1 MVTASTALR
10 PRDGGSLAATVIVLL
25 VLDCVILGTLHLAML
40 ERAMAGSAI
49 DTLRL
54 RLAGDE
60 GLAVVIAGWDARLDS
75 LPPAGVAPIATV
87 PGTDGVAV
95 RVTAERRAPL
105 VVLLRATA
113 SLPAPRFGRATA
125 ALLVVPPL
133 LPPEFSA
140 GGAPVH
146 AADGVELGPDGL
158 VTGPGGEISAAAD
171 AIQRMTAAAGLLHGR
186 QGVVIQ
192 PGGSPV
198 DTSCTGVVFSAGD
211 VTIQAGTVV
220 TGLLISAGDVRIEPG
235 AAVVGAVLAGG
246 HVHVAGAVHFDALTV
261 SAAIAAARLAEPVPL
276 PGRGR
281 LPAF

>member
-10 PRDGGSLAATVIVLL
+10 PSQGGSLVATVIVLL

-54 RLAGDE
+54 RLAADE

-75 LPPAGVAPIATV
+75 LPPAGVSPISTV

-95 RVTAERRAPL
+95 TVTAERRAPL

-133 LPPEFSA
+133 LPPGFSGDAPIYAA
-140 GGAPVH
+140 GGVEFGPE
-146 AADGVELGPDGL
+146 GV
-158 VTGPGGEISAAAD
+158 VTGAGGEISAAAD
-171 AIQRMTAAAGLLHGR
+171 AIQRITAAAGLLHGR
-186 QGVVIQ
+186 EGIVIQ
-192 PGGSPV
+192 PSGSPV
-198 DTSCTGVVFSAGD
+198 DMSCTAVVFSAGN
-211 VTIQAGTVV
+211 VTIQAGAVM
-220 TGLLISAGDVRIEPG
+220 TGLLIATGDVRIEPG
-235 AAVVGAVLAGG
+235 AAVMGAVLAGG
-246 HVHVAGAVHFDALTV
+246 HVHVAGVVHFDALTV
-261 SAAIAAARLAEPVPL
+261 TEAIATARLAEPVPL